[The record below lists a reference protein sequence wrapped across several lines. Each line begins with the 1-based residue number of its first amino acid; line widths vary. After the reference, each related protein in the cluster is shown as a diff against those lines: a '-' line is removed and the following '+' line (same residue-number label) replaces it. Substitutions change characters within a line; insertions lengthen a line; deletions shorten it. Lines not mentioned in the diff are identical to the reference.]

1 MKAVAIK
8 ELKNRLSAYLREVAG
23 GETVLVTDRGK
34 VVAELRRP
42 SVDVRL
48 ASGHDGLERLRSH
61 GLLTAGLPNV
71 PTAYRRTRMQLR
83 GATSQELLDA
93 ERGEQ

>member
-1 MKAVAIK
+1 MKAVAVK

-42 SVDVRL
+42 SVDVRF
-48 ASGHDGLERLRSH
+48 
-61 GLLTAGLPNV
+61 TAEMTLSKGFDPK
-71 PTAYRRTRMQLR
+71 AC
-83 GATSQELLDA
+83 
-93 ERGEQ
+93 